1 MTTPLLTKEVPAQL
15 FFLYDSHCP
24 WSYVATKLVNEINT
38 AFPDITLNLWH
49 TAFFDG
55 KSSESASVKVKE
67 LKEVENLANI
77 HFSSDYQDILEE
89 NKNSILS
96 ANLMT
101 WAQNKTQNLAL
112 PLLNALQKAHFEQG
126 NKLTTQEDLDEIIS
140 ELKLSP
146 PAKVFKNDKLSK
158 DALMQLEEIFALQ
171 EIINTEAIPALLLA
185 VDDQLILLN
194 HNFYLTQPKAIV
206 EAIELELNKY
216 HLDSKNK

>member
-1 MTTPLLTKEVPAQL
+1 MTTLNVPAQL

-24 WSYVATKLVNEINT
+24 WSYVATKLVNEISN

-49 TAFFDG
+49 AAFFDG
-55 KSSESASVKVKE
+55 KNGEATSIKVNE
-67 LKEVENLANI
+67 IKEVEKLANI
-77 HFSSDYQDILEE
+77 NFSSNYQDLLEQ

-101 WAQNKTQNLAL
+101 WAQHKTPNLAL
-112 PLLNALQKAHFEQG
+112 PLLNALQKTHFEQG
-126 NKLTTQEDLDEIIS
+126 NKLANQADLDEIIS

-146 PAKVFKNDKLSK
+146 PAKVFKSDKLSK
-158 DALMQLEEIFALQ
+158 DALMQLEEIYSLQ

-194 HNFYLTQPKAIV
+194 HNFYLSQPTAIV
-206 EAIELELNKY
+206 EAVQLEFKKY
-216 HLDSKNK
+216 T

>member
-1 MTTPLLTKEVPAQL
+1 MTTQNVPAQL

-24 WSYVATKLVNEINT
+24 WSYVATKLVNEINN
-38 AFPDITLNLWH
+38 AYPDIALNLWH

-55 KSSESASVKVKE
+55 KNGEATNSKINEM
-67 LKEVENLANI
+67 KEVEKLANI
-77 HFSSDYQDILEE
+77 HFSSNYQDLLEQ
-89 NKNSILS
+89 NKDSTLS

-101 WAQNKTQNLAL
+101 WAQNKTPNLAL

-126 NKLTTQEDLDEIIS
+126 NKLANQADVGEIIS

-146 PAKVFKNDKLSK
+146 PAKVFKSDKLSK
-158 DALMQLEEIFALQ
+158 DALMQLEEIYALQ
-171 EIINTEAIPALLLA
+171 DMINTEAIPALLLA

-206 EAIELELNKY
+206 EAIQLELNKY
-216 HLDSKNK
+216 HLNSKNK